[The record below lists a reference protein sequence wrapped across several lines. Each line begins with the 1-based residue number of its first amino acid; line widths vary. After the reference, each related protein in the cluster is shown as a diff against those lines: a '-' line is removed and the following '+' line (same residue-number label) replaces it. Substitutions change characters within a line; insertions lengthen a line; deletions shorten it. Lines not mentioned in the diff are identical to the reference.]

1 MPATPSFLPLGS
13 QLATRKGL
21 EKIADID
28 PRLTRT
34 HYFDGRLL
42 TAEDLTRDQNYLD
55 RRLREVGLVLGYGV
69 IRGLEVKLDDFSSVL
84 TVTPGTAVSA
94 AGRVLELTRE
104 LRLDLGDRAL
114 LSELNDGRNQRLDR
128 GLYAIVVRYAEIGT
142 DLAEVFPTDLGEG
155 RGFQYD
161 VISEA
166 VQFGLV
172 HLPQPLAQQNPLHIR
187 ANLAKEFMGDGSA
200 GGAVPEDAVALG
212 VLAIQNDR
220 AQWLDRD
227 LLRQPLRANPDQDD
241 VQTDLARHYEALF
254 GDVMAYRASGSL
266 GGDFAAT
273 EYFRVLPPV
282 GSLPK
287 GAIDPVSGRQGYFPE
302 SFHVWVAPVRKAE
315 LALIRQ
321 ESMVLP
327 VIDLGRDEPLDVIVL
342 APLSNADYG
351 RFAAQLERPYDPQS
365 GRLAKQDP
373 LRLRL
378 YPKRPVHELDTDAA
392 AWQNIWD
399 AVGESQLL
407 YVRRP
412 LRAAE
417 TGISSIVLA
426 QGFALPDGE
435 DLPTP
440 ADGDNLLQ
448 DEDSVFLNRIGIAQ
462 LAAQRP
468 APNETGQEAQQ
479 TLQSEFGADAL
490 VVQRC
495 LDCLLRIERV
505 YDSVVWQTLLV
516 LARGE
521 RLSDFLAALTQ
532 AQETQ
537 GTADA
542 VSEIG
547 AGLGLDVE
555 LIAAWAALAAPTE

>member
-1 MPATPSFLPLGS
+1 MPATPSFSPLGS
-13 QLATRKGL
+13 PLATRKGL

-42 TAEDLTRDQNYLD
+42 TAEDLNRDQSYLD
-55 RRLREVGLVLGYGV
+55 RRLREVGVVLGYGV
-69 IRGLEVKLDDFSSVL
+69 IRGFEVTLDELSSVL
-84 TVTPGTAVSA
+84 TVSPGTAVSA
-94 AGRVLELTRE
+94 AGRVLELSRE

-128 GLYAIVVRYAEIGT
+128 GLYAVVVRYAEIGT

-166 VQFGLV
+166 VQFALV
-172 HLPQPLAQQNPLHIR
+172 RLPQPLAQQQALHLR
-187 ANLAKEFMGDGSA
+187 ANLAREFMGDGSA
-200 GGAVPEDAVALG
+200 GGTVPEDAVALG

-220 AQWLDRD
+220 PQWFDGN
-227 LLRQPLRANPDQDD
+227 LLRQPLRANPDRDD

-254 GDVMAYRASGSL
+254 SDVMGHRASGSL

-287 GAIDPVSGRQGYFPE
+287 AAIDPVSGRQGYFPE
-302 SFHVWVAPVRKAE
+302 SFQVWVAPVRKAE
-315 LALIRQ
+315 LELVIS
-321 ESMVLP
+321 ESMALP
-327 VIDLGRDEPLDVIVL
+327 IIDLGRDEPLDIIVL

-351 RFAAQLERPYDPQS
+351 RYATQLERPHDAQS
-365 GRLAKQDP
+365 GRLGKQDP

-378 YPKRPVHELDTDAA
+378 YPKRPVHELDTDATT
-392 AWQNIWD
+392 WQSIWD
-399 AVGESQLL
+399 AVGDGQLL

-417 TGISSIVLA
+417 TGISGIVLA
-426 QGFALPDGE
+426 QGFALPE
-435 DLPTP
+435 SETLPTP
-440 ADGDNLLQ
+440 TDGDSLLQ

-468 APNETGQEAQQ
+468 ATDEAGQQAQQ
-479 TLQSEFGADAL
+479 TLQSEFGTDAL

-495 LDCLLRIERV
+495 LDCLLRIERGC
-505 YDSVVWQTLLV
+505 DAVVWQTLLV

-521 RLSDFLAALTQ
+521 RLAEFLAALTT
-532 AQETQ
+532 AQETRN
-537 GTADA
+537 TSEA
-542 VSEIG
+542 VAEIG
-547 AGLGLDVE
+547 AGLGLDAE
-555 LIAAWAALAAPTE
+555 LLAAWAALDAPGE

>member
-1 MPATPSFLPLGS
+1 MPTTPSFLPLGS
-13 QLATRKGL
+13 QLTTRKGL

-42 TAEDLTRDQNYLD
+42 TAEDLNRDQSYLD
-55 RRLREVGLVLGYGV
+55 RRLREVGVVLGYGV
-69 IRGLEVKLDDFSSVL
+69 IRGFEVNLDELSSVL
-84 TVTPGTAVSA
+84 TVSPGTAVSA
-94 AGRVLELTRE
+94 AGRVLELSRE

-114 LSELNDGRNQRLDR
+114 ISELNDGRNQRLDR
-128 GLYAIVVRYAEIGT
+128 GLYAVVVRYAEIGT
-142 DLAEVFPTDLGEG
+142 DLAEVFPTDLGDK

-166 VQFGLV
+166 VQFALV
-172 HLPQPLAQQNPLHIR
+172 RLPQPLAQQNALHVR
-187 ANLAKEFMGDGSA
+187 ANLAREFMGDGSA
-200 GGAVPEDAVALG
+200 GGTVPEDAVALG

-220 AQWLDRD
+220 PQWLDHN

-241 VQTDLARHYEALF
+241 LQTDLARHYEALF
-254 GDVMAYRASGSL
+254 NDVMSHRASGSL

-287 GAIDPVSGRQGYFPE
+287 AAIDPVSGRQGYFPE
-302 SFHVWVAPVRKAE
+302 SFQVWVAPVRKAE
-315 LALIRQ
+315 LALIIS
-321 ESMVLP
+321 ESMALP
-327 VIDLGRDEPLDVIVL
+327 IIDLGRDEPLDIIVL

-351 RFAAQLERPYDPQS
+351 RYATQLERPHDAQS
-365 GRLAKQDP
+365 GRLGKQDP
-373 LRLRL
+373 LRVRL
-378 YPKRPVHELDTDAA
+378 YPKRPVHELDTDATT
-392 AWQNIWD
+392 WQSIWE
-399 AVGESQLL
+399 AVGEGQLL

-417 TGISSIVLA
+417 TGISGIVLA
-426 QGFALPDGE
+426 QGFTLPASE
-435 DLPTP
+435 TLPTP
-440 ADGDNLLQ
+440 ADGDSLLQ

-468 APNETGQEAQQ
+468 PASAAGQQAQQ
-479 TLQSEFGADAL
+479 ALQSEFGVDAL

-495 LDCLLRIERV
+495 LDCLLRIERG
-505 YDSVVWQTLLV
+505 YDAVVWQTLLV

-521 RLSDFLAALTQ
+521 RLADFLAALTTAQ
-532 AQETQ
+532 ATQ
-537 GTADA
+537 RTSDA
-542 VSEIG
+542 VAEIG
-547 AGLGLDVE
+547 AGLGLEADLLV
-555 LIAAWAALAAPTE
+555 AWAALDTFEA